1 MKSIRGLL
9 LWYVI
14 GAFPKESKLIT
25 ELLAVY
31 QEHTGDMES
40 QPSVIGGG
48 TYAKATPN
56 IVAYGALFP
65 GDEDLMHQ
73 KDECLEIARL
83 EQMTKIYVDAIYKLS
98 SEDYNV

>member
-1 MKSIRGLL
+1 M
-9 LWYVI
+9 
-14 GAFPKESKLIT
+14 
-25 ELLAVY
+25 AVY

-40 QPSVIGGG
+40 EPKVIGGG
-48 TYAKATPN
+48 TYAKATPG

-98 SEDYNV
+98 QAEYNV